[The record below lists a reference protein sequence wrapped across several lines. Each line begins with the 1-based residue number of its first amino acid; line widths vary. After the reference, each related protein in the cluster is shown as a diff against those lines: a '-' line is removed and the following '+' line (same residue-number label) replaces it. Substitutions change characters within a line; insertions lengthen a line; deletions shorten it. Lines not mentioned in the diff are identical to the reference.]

1 MNPQE
6 LFEICMEK
14 PGAYEDYPFGPDVT
28 IIKVEKKIFAQI
40 FKRNGKD
47 FATLNCDAASGQFY
61 RQLYPGIIVRGYH
74 CPAVQQPY
82 FNTFPL
88 DGSVPDEVISEMVHH
103 SYKRVVGKLP
113 KYLKE
118 KLNNK

>member
-1 MNPQE
+1 MTPQE
-6 LFEICMEK
+6 LFKLCMQK

-47 FATLNCDAASGQFY
+47 LATLNCNAAEGQFY
-61 RQLYPGIIVRGYH
+61 RQLYPGVIVRGYH

-88 DGSVPDEVISEMVHH
+88 DGSVPDEIIAEMVQH
-103 SYKRVVGKLP
+103 SYKRVVGRLP
-113 KYLKE
+113 KHLRA
-118 KLNNK
+118 KLNSE